1 MIPPNIYPEDPPSA
15 LPVRAGLKPADF
27 SHRCSPG
34 ERQQRVLP
42 RLFACFRTLRF
53 QPLHLLLML
62 LHGISYPGI
71 DHGLCENA
79 VLRRI
84 RCSLEGQRQK
94 RPRLAMQFLGAVKI

>member
-1 MIPPNIYPEDPPSA
+1 MIPPNVHPEDPPSA
-15 LPVRAGLKPADF
+15 LPTRAGPTPADF
-27 SHRCSPG
+27 SHRCSLG

-62 LHGISYPGI
+62 PHGISHAGI

-79 VLRRI
+79 VLGRI
-84 RCSLEGQRQK
+84 RCSLEGQRLK
-94 RPRLAMQFLGAVKI
+94 SVMQFLWAAKI